1 LAKKPLQ
8 KAKKKL
14 KSQKPPL
21 QLDSY
26 QTFSKMRMCING
38 QVLDLDNRSST
49 DFKSLSRSSL
59 LTQGPASLGSLEK
72 LEELIMTTM
81 SLREKLK
88 VEKKVRARRS
98 QQISRQREPESTR

>member
-1 LAKKPLQ
+1 MLKFTNGPALASDN
-8 KAKKKL
+8 
-14 KSQKPPL
+14 KSF
-21 QLDSY
+21 
-26 QTFSKMRMCING
+26 TG
-38 QVLDLDNRSST
+38 
-49 DFKSLSRSSL
+49 FKSLSRSSL

-98 QQISRQREPESTR
+98 QQISRQRELESTR